1 MSSNLGETA
10 KKLILVCWEKARQPP
25 PPHSAWIW
33 RLSHMEKRQIESP
46 KRQNG

>member
-25 PPHSAWIW
+25 PPPPAW
-33 RLSHMEKRQIESP
+33 RLDLATLTHGETP
-46 KRQNG
+46 N